1 MMAADDYESKL
12 LARRSFIVA
21 ALCAGVFMAMAFLVS
36 ADRLTA
42 TDTREILALRTDASP
57 WLTQIMLVASAIGHG
72 RVAIPC
78 VLVAAAFIYR
88 FDGRASA
95 ALYVTA
101 CATGEGVMLLC
112 KAIVH
117 HRRPVGISPKL
128 TDAGYY
134 SFPSGHSM
142 LAVIIFGFGTWLLTR
157 HAPRLVRIAAMT
169 AAILL
174 ILLIAVSR
182 VYLGAHW
189 PSDVI
194 GALFGGCAWTAFCY
208 GLAQRSGFTAQTSES
223 SVGHS

>member
-1 MMAADDYESKL
+1 MMAAEDYRSNL

-21 ALCAGVFMAMAFLVS
+21 ALCGGVFVAMAFLVN
-36 ADRLTA
+36 ADRFTA
-42 TDTREILALRTDASP
+42 VDTREILALRTDASP
-57 WLTQIMLVASAIGHG
+57 WLTQIMLLASAIGHG

-95 ALYVTA
+95 TLYVIA

-157 HAPRLVRIAAMT
+157 HAPRLVRIVAMSAAV
-169 AAILL
+169 LL

-194 GALFGGCAWTAFCY
+194 GALFGGAAWTALCC
-208 GLAQRSGFTAQTSES
+208 GVAQRTGFAAKR
-223 SVGHS
+223 G